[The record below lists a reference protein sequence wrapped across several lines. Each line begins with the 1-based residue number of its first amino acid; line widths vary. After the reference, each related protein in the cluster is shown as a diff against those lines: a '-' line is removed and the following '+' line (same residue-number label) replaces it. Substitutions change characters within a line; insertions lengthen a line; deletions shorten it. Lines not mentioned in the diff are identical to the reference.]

1 MMRIGCTIA
10 LVWRGMTT
18 GLLVFNYTLAYCPGP
33 ACYIPNDTR
42 RSRSRDLGRS
52 LRRASESRIND
63 FAHFRGFR
71 GGGILSLL
79 LSTGVAFFGYEAG
92 RMTS

>member
-1 MMRIGCTIA
+1 MI
-10 LVWRGMTT
+10 
-18 GLLVFNYTLAYCPGP
+18 
-33 ACYIPNDTR
+33 
-42 RSRSRDLGRS
+42 LG
-52 LRRASESRIND
+52 IFGD
-63 FAHFRGFR
+63 FG

>member
-10 LVWRGMTT
+10 LVWRGVTT

-52 LRRASESRIND
+52 LRRASESRIN
-63 FAHFRGFR
+63 R
-71 GGGILSLL
+71 GGQQKKLIGK
-79 LSTGVAFFGYEAG
+79 TGFSDWDPPN
-92 RMTS
+92 RS